1 MVRCVR
7 PTLTSHLVGY
17 VQMIR
22 GRRSAMKILPFA
34 LLAAALL
41 INHPSLAQTESAP
54 VRPAAPAA
62 SSPEPKAGPSGL
74 KSGMG
79 AMAVAPATPSTRQ
92 ITVAS
97 LTEKEIKGQDGSDL
111 GEINRMV
118 ESTADKK
125 TYVVVLLRQKIAS
138 SGVTVRLPS

>member
-1 MVRCVR
+1 
-7 PTLTSHLVGY
+7 
-17 VQMIR
+17 
-22 GRRSAMKILPFA
+22 MKILPFA

-41 INHPSLAQTESAP
+41 VNHPSLAQTESAP

-74 KSGMG
+74 KPGMG

-111 GEINRMV
+111 GEINRVV

-125 TYVVVLLRQKIAS
+125 TYVVVNRGGILRLLWNGIPGARRPDRYHWGGNRREEHDAE
-138 SGVTVRLPS
+138 TA